1 MFFTEASTK
10 FHRTNT
16 RKFCVCGS
24 IKESAFETF
33 EVFLAIFHPLPI
45 EVFYTEWARWIEKA
59 VVCFLKHWK
68 FSYIFFLSLTL
79 AHLLFELYHTTV
91 VYLLMSYA
99 ITDDD
104 DDDDSIERFALSSIN
119 LFMHKCFSS
128 SCCPSCC
135 CQNLSERRHMNRTF
149 WGFNKMT
156 ATIFILFVPYIMW
169 NLFCLTSLDSQI
181 ISAKAIY

>member
-1 MFFTEASTK
+1 MLDNCWGQGICLLLQIDRHVLMRTVLLYRVSEMNRKGTCMLFVTLEIFLHFFRS
-10 FHRTNT
+10 
-16 RKFCVCGS
+16 
-24 IKESAFETF
+24 
-33 EVFLAIFHPLPI
+33 
-45 EVFYTEWARWIEKA
+45 
-59 VVCFLKHWK
+59 
-68 FSYIFFLSLTL
+68 LSLV
-79 AHLLFELYHTTV
+79 HLLFELYHTTD

-104 DDDDSIERFALSSIN
+104 DDDDSIEWFALSSIN

-135 CQNLSERRHMNRTF
+135 QNLSERRHMNCTF

-169 NLFCLTSLDSQI
+169 NLFCLACKSWFTNNFCWSNLLNI
-181 ISAKAIY
+181 N